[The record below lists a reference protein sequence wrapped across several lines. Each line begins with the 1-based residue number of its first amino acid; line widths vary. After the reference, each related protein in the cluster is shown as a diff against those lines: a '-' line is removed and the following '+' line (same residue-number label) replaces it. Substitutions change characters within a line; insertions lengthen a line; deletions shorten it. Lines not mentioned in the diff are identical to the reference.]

1 MPSQLRFETV
11 GPDQIWRGHFIG
23 PGGYPILATLDL
35 GKAEQIARIRG
46 EVDPLPP
53 PDASPPGVLARLRL
67 AFGEFLN
74 PHGL

>member
-1 MPSQLRFETV
+1 MTSTLRHETT
-11 GPDQIWRGHFIG
+11 GADGIWRGHFIG
-23 PGGYPILATLDL
+23 PGGYPILASLDL

-46 EVDPLPP
+46 EVDPPPP